1 MLIHATF
8 FLKTMLHV
16 QIMGKEQIINN
27 LLLLHNGRKDH
38 GIYHGLDTYSN
49 LKIKFPKNLKN
60 VN

>member
-1 MLIHATF
+1 MP
-8 FLKTMLHV
+8 HV